1 MNEWMNEWNLRVCLL
16 YYCTAQGR
24 ERGKGGN
31 IGLVLDF

>member
-1 MNEWMNEWNLRVCLL
+1 MKLESLFVVL